1 MIDLET
7 MGISNNAPIMSIGA
21 CFFDPKTGEIGNTF
35 HEQVNLESANE
46 YGATFDP
53 STIIWWMKQEDDA
66 RSKFYNNHEAQSIH
80 EVLTIFNEFI
90 TKTTNTRY
98 VKPWGNGATFDLGIL
113 SNAYYGKTPWMFYNE
128 RDVRTIVD
136 LGQSIGFDPKRDM
149 PFDGIKHDALADA
162 IHQAKYVSAIWQL
175 LTGGA

>member
-7 MGISNNAPIMSIGA
+7 MGVGNNAPIMSIGA

-35 HEQVNLESANE
+35 HEQVNLESAHE

-53 STIIWWMKQEDDA
+53 STIIWWMKQGDDA

-80 EVLTIFNEFI
+80 EVLTMFNEFI
-90 TKTTNTRY
+90 MHNCGGKR

-113 SNAYYGKTPWMFYNE
+113 SNAHTQGY
-128 RDVRTIVD
+128 R
-136 LGQSIGFDPKRDM
+136 
-149 PFDGIKHDALADA
+149 
-162 IHQAKYVSAIWQL
+162 
-175 LTGGA
+175 